1 MRVRVG
7 LGLGLGRG
15 DGVRAGVVTSGL
27 VRLLAVI
34 LARLGE
40 GACSDPLLAWL
51 GLGIGIGV
59 GCRDRTR
66 VRDSVRVGVGVRVRD
81 GDPLLAFALPLRDPF
96 AYARVPFLVRGRGR
110 GRVRVWVRVWV
121 RVRVTGYVAQGP
133 EVIGARRAACGDHL
147 GHGREAECARR
158 AQAAHLGLGLGSGLG
173 LGLA

>member
-27 VRLLAVI
+27 VRLLALI
-34 LARLGE
+34 LTGLGE
-40 GACSDPLLAWL
+40 GACS
-51 GLGIGIGV
+51 
-59 GCRDRTR
+59 
-66 VRDSVRVGVGVRVRD
+66 
-81 GDPLLAFALPLRDPF
+81 DPLLAFALPLRDPF

>member
-27 VRLLAVI
+27 VRLLAVN

-51 GLGIGIGV
+51 GLGIGVGV

-121 RVRVTGYVAQGP
+121 RVRVGVRVRVSSGGCALFLGP
-133 EVIGARRAACGDHL
+133 TPRGRGKKASCEIQARYGQDVGERYGEI
-147 GHGREAECARR
+147 EAR
-158 AQAAHLGLGLGSGLG
+158 
-173 LGLA
+173 